1 MQLRDG
7 DRKPGRAFSGGAAA
21 PRLLSGALCC
31 FGLIALAVHH
41 DWLLP
46 LDQSILLAFRTA
58 GNPSVPAGP
67 KGLVSFM
74 RDVTSLGSFAVLS
87 STVLAVSGYL
97 ALNGHSNR
105 ALALLGYT
113 IGGTLLGEGAK
124 HLFSRVRPD
133 AVPHLVDVVTLSFPS
148 AHAMQSFVVW
158 FTVAMMLAE
167 EQSRSCVRIY
177 VFAVAGLVSL
187 AVGIS
192 RIYFGVHWPTDV
204 LAGWCLGLAW
214 VVGCW
219 WLDRRVSHRRGS
231 AAEG

>member
-1 MQLRDG
+1 MQLQDG
-7 DRKPGRAFSGGAAA
+7 DRQSGRALCGEGAALG
-21 PRLLSGALCC
+21 LLSGALGC
-31 FGLIALAVHH
+31 FCLIALAVHH

-46 LDQSILLAFRTA
+46 LDQSILLAFRTTDD
-58 GNPSVPAGP
+58 PSVPAGP

-97 ALNGHSNR
+97 AMNGHGNR

-124 HLFSRVRPD
+124 HVFSRVRPD

-148 AHAMQSFVVW
+148 AHAMQSLVVW
-158 FTVAMMLAE
+158 FTLAMMLAE
-167 EQSRSCVRIY
+167 EQSRSGMKVY
-177 VFAVAGLVSL
+177 LFAVAGLVSL

-192 RIYFGVHWPTDV
+192 RLYFGVHWPTDV
-204 LAGWCLGLAW
+204 LAGWSLGMAW
-214 VVGCW
+214 VIGCW
-219 WLDRRVSHRRGS
+219 RLDRRVRRRGGAS
-231 AAEG
+231 EA